1 MAEILASLQDLF
13 GEIPKHV
20 IYAGHVFKI
29 GALVRQMVMDE
40 RPASVLAA
48 CVVTYVGSFGG
59 VTIANVL
66 LGLPLLMF
74 EDPYIVFL
82 TMAITWLIDYA
93 PNKVRDLLSS
103 RPVTVAVTALHSLM
117 LSSTLASM
125 AEAGLK
131 FPSLAAPIILACIG
145 TFGALVFASL
155 LYGESGSILNSPH
168 PGVYKVIVNAM
179 LYVAM
184 RKYMGVGAGHAKT
197 LVQII
202 FILGNTINEIV
213 PFTAYE
219 VWLGKA
225 FHAITNTEPP
235 HWMATG
241 GKDKRE

>member
-1 MAEILASLQDLF
+1 MPVTLPCTAPTAT
-13 GEIPKHV
+13 
-20 IYAGHVFKI
+20 
-29 GALVRQMVMDE
+29 VR
-40 RPASVLAA
+40 
-48 CVVTYVGSFGG
+48 T
-59 VTIANVL
+59 
-66 LGLPLLMF
+66 LPR
-74 EDPYIVFL
+74 
-82 TMAITWLIDYA
+82 YA
-93 PNKVRDLLSS
+93 P
-103 RPVTVAVTALHSLM
+103 PTTALHTPH
-117 LSSTLASM
+117 LSPH
-125 AEAGLK
+125 
-131 FPSLAAPIILACIG
+131 PSSPQ
-145 TFGALVFASL
+145 VFASL

-197 LVQII
+197 LVQARCCGDGEHWGGRHGMGRGDSSHACTTHTTPIPTHTHTPLTHSHTSHAPSPCPTHTPSLPCPSTPPPHHLAHINSPPHSHPPSQII